1 MLSPCYHPGPGQ
13 PRVHSAPWV
22 AECAH
27 EMLMSI
33 YLRTLMPGVLKS
45 PVGLAPTRL
54 KGPPSVHVNAFLDN
68 LIAEHWGLVCQCK
81 LSVRVGGSWLP
92 GCWPGGRPGSGLWSR
107 SPAPS
112 MGLRLGMNRERL
124 TTSTSALSVTC
135 LSPPPRAACP
145 SFGYKHQPALST
157 NPLFH

>member
-1 MLSPCYHPGPGQ
+1 MLSPCYRPGPGR

-81 LSVRVGGSWLP
+81 LSVRVGGSRCQPLLLAAWLLARGEAGLGSLVP
-92 GCWPGGRPGSGLWSR
+92 VPRPLHG
-107 SPAPS
+107 A
-112 MGLRLGMNRERL
+112 E
-124 TTSTSALSVTC
+124 T
-135 LSPPPRAACP
+135 
-145 SFGYKHQPALST
+145 GYG
-157 NPLFH
+157 